1 MAYAYVASLQS
12 EWLKKKGSLASWMVV
27 TGAFFTPIIIIIARL
42 VYYERLPALYASD
55 SFWTLLWKNAWES
68 MAIFLL
74 PLGVILATSLI
85 AQLEYKNNTWK
96 QLHATPLSLTTIF
109 LSKLTVIAVMM
120 IQFLILFNFAIWL
133 AGVVPQLII
142 PGVPWPG
149 AIPYDYFLRED
160 AFYFIDCLPII
171 ALQYLLSL
179 HYRNFLVSIGCG
191 FIFWIGALGTL
202 SWKYGFLFPYTYCM
216 FNYLKAGVETKAAVP
231 PVNIHA
237 MALGYFLVFT
247 IAGYYLYI
255 TKNDKG

>member
-1 MAYAYVASLQS
+1 MPHAYVASLQS

-27 TGAFFTPIIIIIARL
+27 TGAFFTPAIIVVARL

-55 SFWTLLWKNAWES
+55 EFWILLWKSAWES

-74 PLGVILATSLI
+74 PLGVILATSLT

-96 QLHATPLSLTTIF
+96 QLHTTPLPLTVIF

-120 IQFLILFNFAIWL
+120 MQFLVLFNIGIWL
-133 AGVVPQLII
+133 AGVVPQMII
-142 PGVPWPG
+142 PGVSWPG
-149 AIPYDYFLRED
+149 PIPYAYFLRED
-160 AFYFIDCLPII
+160 LLYFVDCLPII

-191 FIFWIGALGTL
+191 FIFWIAALGAL
-202 SWKYGFLFPYTYCM
+202 SWKYGFVFPYTYGM

-231 PVNIHA
+231 PVNIHG
-237 MALGYFLVFT
+237 MALGYFLLFAV
-247 IAGYYLYI
+247 AGYYLYI
-255 TKNDKG
+255 TKKEKG